1 MSDVDTK
8 HTISSSIRLTP
19 GGPVAVLRAEAS
31 SAWEA
36 AVGHRFITELFA
48 GTVDDSVMRKY
59 LIQDYQFFESFLSML
74 GACVAHGDAVGP
86 KLRFAKQ
93 LGFLEADEDS
103 YFLMAF
109 TEVGVP
115 AADYADPRLAEPTE
129 GFRDLMDE
137 AVDSAS
143 YAELLVVLVIAEWLY
158 LDWGE
163 SSDPMPPRRVHS
175 GWIDLHRGEDF
186 RAWVQFLIDELERV
200 FPTGE
205 DTESAATRGR
215 LAHIW
220 HRAVDLELAFFDE
233 AYAKSETQ

>member
-1 MSDVDTK
+1 MT
-8 HTISSSIRLTP
+8 TIHVQP
-19 GGPVAVLRAEAS
+19 GGAVAAMRAQ
-31 SAWEA
+31 SAKTWEA
-36 AVGHRFITELFA
+36 AVGHRFVTELFA
-48 GTVDDSVMRKY
+48 GTVDDSVMSRY

-74 GACVAHGDAVGP
+74 GACVAHSDALGP

-93 LGFLEADEDS
+93 LGFLEADENS

-109 TEVGVP
+109 AEVGVP
-115 AADYADPRLAEPTE
+115 AADYADPQLAEPTE

-163 SSDPMPPRRVHS
+163 RSDPMPPRRVHS
-175 GWIDLHRGEDF
+175 GWIDLHRGEAF
-186 RAWVQFLIDELERV
+186 RAWVQFLVDELERV

-205 DTESAATRGR
+205 DAESAAARGR
-215 LAHIW
+215 LTHIW
-220 HRAVDLELAFFDE
+220 HRGVDLELAFFDE
-233 AYAKSETQ
+233 AYAQNETR

>member
-8 HTISSSIRLTP
+8 HTISSIRLTP
-19 GGPVAVLRAEAS
+19 GGPVAALRAEAS

-36 AVGHRFITELFA
+36 AVGHRFVTELFA

-74 GACVAHGDAVGP
+74 GACVAYGDAVGP

-103 YFLMAF
+103 YFLTAF
-109 TEVGVP
+109 AEVGVP
-115 AADYADPRLAEPTE
+115 ATDYADPQLTGSTE
-129 GFRDLMDE
+129 GFRDLMYE

-143 YAELLVVLVIAEWLY
+143 YADLLVVLVIAEWLY

-163 SSDPMPPRRVHS
+163 RSEPMPVRRVHS
-175 GWIDLHRGEDF
+175 GWIELHRGEDF

-205 DTESAATRGR
+205 DAESAAVRDR
-215 LAHIW
+215 LSRIW
-220 HRAVDLELAFFDE
+220 HRAVELELAFFDE
-233 AYAKSETQ
+233 AYVQG